1 MKNIYIYIPPYSCC
15 EFFFK
20 LPCRHSLSAPVPAQL
35 LPCSSL
41 ENPQQLTQN
50 KVKDSHFTHNEDE

>member
-1 MKNIYIYIPPYSCC
+1 MKNIYISRHTPVVN
-15 EFFFK
+15 FFFK

-35 LPCSSL
+35 LPCTSL
-41 ENPQQLTQN
+41 ENHQQLTQN